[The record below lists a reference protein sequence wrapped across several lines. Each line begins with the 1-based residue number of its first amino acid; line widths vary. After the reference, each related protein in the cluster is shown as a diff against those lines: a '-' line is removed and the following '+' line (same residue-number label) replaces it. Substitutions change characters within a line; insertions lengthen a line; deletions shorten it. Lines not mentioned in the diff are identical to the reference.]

1 MSCMRMHAIKLEN
14 NTPKGLLSQATD
26 LMSYCITSPSISS
39 QLIYIHSFS
48 RRFYPNGLRSILYQF
63 IYLFGQYLWSNKLDN
78 IQLASY
84 YSKTNP
90 FRDEALHYNK
100 NCWFCIRMF
109 FLMSMASHSYE
120 GKSQRKS
127 LFCSVSSC
135 GLLIR
140 ALGFSLFCC
149 LYWKSGQGHVLHTS
163 LFNSAPVQCFSRPS
177 EGHVT
182 RSGT

>member
-1 MSCMRMHAIKLEN
+1 M
-14 NTPKGLLSQATD
+14 LLSKWTYTAFELQE
-26 LMSYCITSPSISS
+26 C
-39 QLIYIHSFS
+39 
-48 RRFYPNGLRSILYQF
+48 PNKILYKLRSILYISLF
-63 IYLFGQYLWSNKLDN
+63 IYLVSTYEIISW
-78 IQLASY
+78 ITQLASY

-90 FRDEALHYNK
+90 FRDEALHYSK
-100 NCWFCIRMF
+100 NCWFGILMF

-149 LYWKSGQGHVLHTS
+149 LYWKSSQGHVLHTS
-163 LFNSAPVQCFSRPS
+163 LFNSAPVQCFSRPP